1 MEARVSFTKE
11 TREQLEKGL
20 TRRQAG
26 KLRFKRLKEHD
37 DEGRLSA
44 AKNRWD
50 LASMVGLGG
59 VKAGYAWVS
68 NLINR
73 GHITETL
80 LGTAPNGK
88 LEYEYHIVREP
99 SYNTHKVASP
109 KVENKVSVAKVEATA
124 DKTKMVIKYKEL
136 VIEIDNVSEA
146 MVTSVITKL
155 IDN

>member
-26 KLRFKRLKEHD
+26 KLRFNRLKELD
-37 DEGRLSA
+37 DEGKLSA

-50 LASMVGLGG
+50 IASMVGLGG
-59 VKAGYAWVS
+59 VKAGYGWVS
-68 NLINR
+68 NLIGR

-99 SYNTHKVASP
+99 SYNTHKGASP

-146 MVTSVITKL
+146 IVTSVIAKL

>member
-26 KLRFKRLKEHD
+26 KLRFNRLKELD

-50 LASMVGLGG
+50 MASMVGLGG

-99 SYNTHKVASP
+99 SYNTHRGASP
-109 KVENKVSVAKVEATA
+109 KVEDKVSVAKVEATA
-124 DKTKMVIKYKEL
+124 DNTKMVIKYKEL

-146 MVTSVITKL
+146 MVTSVIAKL